1 VTTLKDN
8 RLLFLSLASSI
19 LVILIAFFQWNLI
32 DIITE
37 FLMLPIWLV
46 VFGFFIFITVK
57 TITNLIKKR
66 DWKPFVIQLLTIL
79 LWLFF
84 PFTQVMLDVDFQMN
98 KSEREEVVGMIE
110 NGTLKPNV
118 PNSPSTIHLPEK
130 YEQLSKGGGEIFIE
144 KKDNQYSILLL
155 TYRGVLDGF
164 SGFVY
169 SPEDKKPNQN
179 DFDGD
184 IKEISKLDK
193 NWYFVV
199 SY

>member
-1 VTTLKDN
+1 VTTLKEN
-8 RLLFLSLASSI
+8 RLFFLSLASSI
-19 LVILIAFFQWNLI
+19 LVILVMFFQWNLVE
-32 DIITE
+32 IITE

-57 TITNLIKKR
+57 TIINLFKKK

-79 LWLFF
+79 LWWFF
-84 PFTQVMLDVDFQMN
+84 PFTQVMLDLDFKMN
-98 KSEREEVVGMIE
+98 KSEREEVVQLVETGA
-110 NGTLKPNV
+110 LKPNV

-144 KKDNQYSILLL
+144 KKDNQYSILFL
-155 TYRGVLDGF
+155 THRGVLDGF

-169 SPEDKKPNQN
+169 SPEDKKPNHN

-184 IKEISKLDK
+184 IKEIDKLDK